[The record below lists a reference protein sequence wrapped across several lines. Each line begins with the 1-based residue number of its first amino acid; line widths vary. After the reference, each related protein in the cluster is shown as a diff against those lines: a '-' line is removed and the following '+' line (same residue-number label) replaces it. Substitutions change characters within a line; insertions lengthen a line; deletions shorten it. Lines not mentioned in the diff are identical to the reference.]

1 MSLKGRIDNILT
13 FLGLSDQGHLGYCET
28 KAKLYV
34 RSPADPK
41 TIQDIWSK
49 TLETSPV
56 GNTLMRNVKIV
67 PEVSVVD

>member
-1 MSLKGRIDNILT
+1 MSLEGRIDNILT
-13 FLGLSDQGHLGYCET
+13 FLGLSDQGHLGYRET